1 MEFISKYK
9 RLLIIIYFLPTIL
22 NYLMLIKKFRIKD
35 TIRINFLFG
44 WTIIVPIAL
53 IIEIFINHYKQ
64 NQEIYLKNLEYK
76 K

>member
-1 MEFISKYK
+1 MDFISKYK

>member
-1 MEFISKYK
+1 MDFISKYK

-35 TIRINFLFG
+35 TIRINFVFG